1 MKKIFILLLGLLIL
15 SGCSKGIKL
24 EPKKVD
30 MTRDQAILL
39 MEDSLKDVEV
49 EDFLEFDRVLVSEK
63 GISYA
68 FMWKRKGMNKFFL
81 RFWEIYGDRVSFYY
95 EEEKNRILL
104 MVRSD
109 SIANNCYG
117 YVYKEPKVTDFGVKV
132 IWEDFSKFGCNHN
145 LELTFKSKT
154 SAENFAA
161 ALMSIKQNKNRIENA
176 ELEKEEASAEKQPV
190 QNKDLDEKKSTVEE
204 SKIQEKSES
213 LEKSPAVINKCTVE
227 KILKMQEIGLTKE
240 EIEKVC
246 Q

>member
-1 MKKIFILLLGLLIL
+1 MKKIFILLVGLLVL
-15 SGCSKGIKL
+15 AGCSKGVKL
-24 EPKKVD
+24 KPKNVS

-63 GISYA
+63 GTSYA

-95 EEEKNRILL
+95 EEEKNRVLL

-117 YVYKEPKVTDFGVKV
+117 YVYKEPTVTDFGVKV

-161 ALMSIKQNKNRIENA
+161 ALLSIRQNKDRIEDA
-176 ELEKEEASAEKQPV
+176 EIEKEGASAEKQPA
-190 QNKDLDEKKSTVEE
+190 QDKDVNEKRSVAEE
-204 SKIQEKSES
+204 SKIEEKSET
-213 LEKSPAVINKCTVE
+213 LEKAPAVINKCSVE
-227 KILKMQEIGLTKE
+227 KILKMIEIGLTKE

>member
-15 SGCSKGIKL
+15 AGCSKGVKL
-24 EPKKVD
+24 EPEKVD
-30 MTRDQAILL
+30 MTKEQAILL

-49 EDFLEFDRVLVSEK
+49 EDILEFDRVLVSEK

-81 RFWEIYGDRVSFYY
+81 RFWEIYGDQVSFYY
-95 EEEKNRILL
+95 EVEKNRVVL

-132 IWEDFSKFGCNHN
+132 IWEDYSKFGCNHN

-161 ALMSIKQNKNRIENA
+161 ALFAIKSSKNRA
-176 ELEKEEASAEKQPV
+176 EGAQIEKEIIPAEENRVETKTVNEDKSLSQKGEV
-190 QNKDLDEKKSTVEE
+190 VESSEKL
-204 SKIQEKSES
+204 QE
-213 LEKSPAVINKCTVE
+213 PPTVINKCTVE